1 MRHMATKPA
10 ARERRRAFHRQ
21 LPLQA
26 FVLIGLAYL
35 FVFSYIPMFGLII
48 GFKDYDIVT
57 GIPGMFTSPWVGL
70 KYFRE
75 FFSDPILPELVRN
88 TFMISILKLIFTFP
102 APIIFAIMLNELRG
116 SAFKKLV
123 QTSSYLPHFI
133 SWVIVSGIVY
143 HFFSSNGIVNNVLMA
158 LHVIDKPIG
167 YLNDPDLFW
176 GFAVISDIWK
186 EMGWWTIIFLAAIV
200 GVNQDLYESAQI
212 DGAGRLKRIWYITLP
227 SIAPTIAVV
236 LIMALGNLLGGG
248 LSGSS
253 FEQSYLFGNAMN
265 SSHSQIIQT
274 YTFKVGLSQG
284 RYAYATAVGL
294 LQSVISLVLVF
305 GSNYASKKVSG
316 ASLF

>member
-1 MRHMATKPA
+1 M
-10 ARERRRAFHRQ
+10 
-21 LPLQA
+21 
-26 FVLIGLAYL
+26 
-35 FVFSYIPMFGLII
+35 S
-48 GFKDYDIVT
+48 
-57 GIPGMFTSPWVGL
+57 
-70 KYFRE
+70 
-75 FFSDPILPELVRN
+75 
-88 TFMISILKLIFTFP
+88 
-102 APIIFAIMLNELRG
+102 
-116 SAFKKLV
+116 
-123 QTSSYLPHFI
+123 
-133 SWVIVSGIVY
+133 
-143 HFFSSNGIVNNVLMA
+143 
-158 LHVIDKPIG
+158 LHVIDEPIG

-212 DGAGRLKRIWYITLP
+212 DGAGRLKRIYYITLP
-227 SIAPTIAVV
+227 SIAPTIVVV

-294 LQSVISLVLVF
+294 LQSLISLVLVF
-305 GSNYASKKVSG
+305 GSNFVSKKISG
-316 ASLF
+316 SSLF

>member
-1 MRHMATKPA
+1 MTTRTA
-10 ARERRRAFHRQ
+10 ARERRHAFRRQ

-48 GFKDYDIVT
+48 GFKDYDIVS
-57 GIPGMFTSPWVGL
+57 GISGMFTSPWVGL

-75 FFSDPILPELVRN
+75 FFTDPILPELVRN
-88 TFMISILKLIFTFP
+88 TFMISLLKLIFTFP
-102 APIIFAIMLNELRG
+102 APILFAIMLNELRG

-133 SWVIVSGIVY
+133 SWVIVSGIAY
-143 HFFSSNGIVNNVLMA
+143 HFFSTNGIINSLLMS
-158 LHVIDKPIG
+158 LHVIDEPIG

-212 DGAGRLKRIWYITLP
+212 DGAGRLKRIYYITLP
-227 SIAPTIAVV
+227 SIAPTIVVV

-294 LQSVISLVLVF
+294 LQSLISLVLVF
-305 GSNYASKKVSG
+305 GSNFVSKKISG
-316 ASLF
+316 SSLF